1 MEDRLFIGYCKS
13 DEDTTVLSVMRDG
26 SRGWEVVKTFSGS
39 EAQEIYERLTEER
52 KNSVLDEYIYSNHA
66 FTPDQVELFEK
77 IEKALG
83 YKLFRWQ
90 KTYLTIGAFRQ
101 YGETT
106 ARILRDLLAVNYCP
120 LDLSTARTPMEKI
133 HRNYYRNIQ
142 EQLTAA
148 GIPTRTVF
156 YNVADIN
163 RYYSKDINR
172 HYGRNTSVVLIDEL
186 AAELAKKM
194 EGDR

>member
-1 MEDRLFIGYCKS
+1 MEDRLFIGFDKS
-13 DEDTTVLSVMRDG
+13 NKDATVLNVIRDNG
-26 SRGWEVVKTFSGS
+26 SGGFETVKTFTGS
-39 EAQEIYERLTEER
+39 EAQEIYERLTE
-52 KNSVLDEYIYSNHA
+52 KNVNGVLNKYIYSNHA

-106 ARILRDLLAVNYCP
+106 AKILRNLLAVNYPP
-120 LDLSTARTPMEKI
+120 LDLSTTRKAMDKL
-133 HRNYYRNIQ
+133 HRDYYRNIQ
-142 EQLTAA
+142 ERLTAA

-156 YNVADIN
+156 YSKRDI
-163 RYYSKDINR
+163 INYMR
-172 HYGRNTSVVLIDEL
+172 RQ
-186 AAELAKKM
+186 
-194 EGDR
+194 